1 MEAMPDKDPLETTD
15 WLDALR
21 AVQQHRGAERANYLL
36 TRLVEG
42 ARRMGDYVPPAL
54 TTAYCNT
61 IPADR
66 EAKSPGDRAIE
77 HRIRSAIRWNAVA
90 IILRANKESSELG
103 GHIASFQSSALLYDI
118 GWGHFWHA
126 PTERH
131 GGDLIYM
138 QGHVSPGVY
147 ARAFLEGRLTKE
159 QC

>member
-15 WLDALR
+15 WLDALQ

-90 IILRANKESSELG
+90 IILRANKELVRTGRPYRKLSVFRAPVRHRLG
-103 GHIASFQSSALLYDI
+103 PLLACSY
-118 GWGHFWHA
+118 GA
-126 PTERH
+126 ARRRS
-131 GGDLIYM
+131 DLCAGPCFTWRIRS
-138 QGHVSPGVY
+138 GLH
-147 ARAFLEGRLTKE
+147 
-159 QC
+159 

>member
-54 TTAYCNT
+54 TTAYSNT

-66 EAKSPGDRAIE
+66 EAKSPGDRDIE
-77 HRIRSAIRWNAVA
+77 HRIRSYTRWNAIAMV
-90 IILRANKESSELG
+90 LRAGKEPNSAATSPASSPPPRCMTS
-103 GHIASFQSSALLYDI
+103 ASTISGMRRRSSMAATWSTCRAMSRRVSTRARSSA
-118 GWGHFWHA
+118 
-126 PTERH
+126 
-131 GGDLIYM
+131 
-138 QGHVSPGVY
+138 V
-147 ARAFLEGRLTKE
+147 
-159 QC
+159 